1 MQTLKSEAINAIS
14 TLQDTATIEDMMYR
28 LLVIDKV
35 RKAQDAIKEG
45 ESISAKDLMDEINS
59 W

>member
-1 MQTLKSEAINAIS
+1 METLKSEAIKAIS

-28 LLVIDKV
+28 LFVIDKV
-35 RKAQDAIKEG
+35 RKAQAAVKEG
-45 ESISAKDLMDEINS
+45 ELISAKDLMDEINS